1 MQNERFKG
9 MQTREMQLSGIRVL
23 NEDDRTV
30 ELSFSSETPIER
42 WGAFEVLSHTK
53 SAVQLNRILTTG
65 CLLYNHNRDTVIGKI
80 CSAKVENKRGVA
92 VVQFDE
98 DEKSDII
105 FQKVKNGSLRGVS
118 VGYTIQDYK
127 KDVTGQGEAR
137 QVTYTAT
144 KWEPYEISIV
154 SVPADISVGV
164 GRSMEDDITQ
174 KSNIRMFENQI
185 KLNENLL
192 MEDAKSDA

>member
-65 CLLYNHNRDTVIGKI
+65 CLFITITEIPLLVRYARRKSKI
-80 CSAKVENKRGVA
+80 SEA
-92 VVQFDE
+92 
-98 DEKSDII
+98 
-105 FQKVKNGSLRGVS
+105 LR
-118 VGYTIQDYK
+118 
-127 KDVTGQGEAR
+127 
-137 QVTYTAT
+137 
-144 KWEPYEISIV
+144 
-154 SVPADISVGV
+154 
-164 GRSMEDDITQ
+164 
-174 KSNIRMFENQI
+174 
-185 KLNENLL
+185 
-192 MEDAKSDA
+192 

>member
-127 KDVTGQGEAR
+127 KDVTGQERHDKLPILQQNGNRMKYLLFLFRQTYLLESGE
-137 QVTYTAT
+137 VWKMT
-144 KWEPYEISIV
+144 
-154 SVPADISVGV
+154 
-164 GRSMEDDITQ
+164 
-174 KSNIRMFENQI
+174 
-185 KLNENLL
+185 
-192 MEDAKSDA
+192 

>member
-92 VVQFDE
+92 VVQF
-98 DEKSDII
+98 
-105 FQKVKNGSLRGVS
+105 
-118 VGYTIQDYK
+118 
-127 KDVTGQGEAR
+127 
-137 QVTYTAT
+137 
-144 KWEPYEISIV
+144 
-154 SVPADISVGV
+154 
-164 GRSMEDDITQ
+164 
-174 KSNIRMFENQI
+174 
-185 KLNENLL
+185 
-192 MEDAKSDA
+192 

>member
-80 CSAKVENKRGVA
+80 CSAKDR
-92 VVQFDE
+92 
-98 DEKSDII
+98 KSTRLNSSHN
-105 FQKVKNGSLRGVS
+105 V
-118 VGYTIQDYK
+118 
-127 KDVTGQGEAR
+127 
-137 QVTYTAT
+137 
-144 KWEPYEISIV
+144 IS
-154 SVPADISVGV
+154 
-164 GRSMEDDITQ
+164 
-174 KSNIRMFENQI
+174 RMPSS
-185 KLNENLL
+185 
-192 MEDAKSDA
+192 A

>member
-80 CSAKVENKRGVA
+80 CSAKVENKRG
-92 VVQFDE
+92 
-98 DEKSDII
+98 
-105 FQKVKNGSLRGVS
+105 
-118 VGYTIQDYK
+118 YTIQDYK

-192 MEDAKSDA
+192 MEEAKSDA